1 MSRMENFILDRGS
14 EEAYAEKRCDLHDNL
29 TYEMAEIVA
38 KLLPEK
44 GKVLDVGCGQGPA
57 LEWFTKNGFDTL
69 GITTCVA
76 DLIACENHGWPVVLE
91 DQNNMPPMWTENFD
105 CVWARHVLEH
115 SIAPL
120 WTLHEFARVLKPQ
133 GILYLETPGPN
144 TSANHEQNKNHYSV
158 FDWRMLSD
166 LLDRSGFE
174 VLDARQMQLHIPNLG
189 ADLYL
194 SFTCKKR

>member
-1 MSRMENFILDRGS
+1 MENFILDRGS
-14 EEAYAEKRCDLHDNL
+14 EEAYAEPRTELHDKL
-29 TYEMAEIVA
+29 TCDMAEEVA
-38 KLLPEK
+38 KHLRAGAKL
-44 GKVLDVGCGQGPA
+44 LDVGCGQGPA
-57 LEWFTKNGFDTL
+57 LEWFTKNGFDAL

-76 DLIACENHGWPVVLE
+76 DLIACTDHGWPVLHE

-133 GILYLETPGPN
+133 GVLYCEMPGPD
-144 TSANHEQNKNHYSV
+144 TAADHASNKNHYSV
-158 FDWRMLSD
+158 MGWKMWAN